1 MFLFLFLLIESVLSG
16 RRIMLKCLIYK
27 NVFEFWLLLRYSL
40 TFTFILICLDSSSGV
55 NCSLVCCIIIG
66 VSFVASID
74 ANHLIF
80 GFVVSNMWLAIVSTL
95 TLLTADL
102 ISPTRVNHMY
112 EDYFSYAYAHV
123 NKSLAPVA
131 WIIVLSN
138 YYFDN

>member
-16 RRIMLKCLIYK
+16 RRIMLKYLIYK

-40 TFTFILICLDSSSGV
+40 SFPFIVIWLDSSSGV
-55 NCSLVCCIIIG
+55 NCRLVYCIII
-66 VSFVASID
+66 AI
-74 ANHLIF
+74 HLIF

-123 NKSLAPVA
+123 DKSLAPVA

-138 YYFDN
+138 YYFDK

>member
-16 RRIMLKCLIYK
+16 RRIMLKYLIYK

-55 NCSLVCCIIIG
+55 NCSLVCCIII
-66 VSFVASID
+66 

-123 NKSLAPVA
+123 DKSLAPVA

-138 YYFDN
+138 YYFDK